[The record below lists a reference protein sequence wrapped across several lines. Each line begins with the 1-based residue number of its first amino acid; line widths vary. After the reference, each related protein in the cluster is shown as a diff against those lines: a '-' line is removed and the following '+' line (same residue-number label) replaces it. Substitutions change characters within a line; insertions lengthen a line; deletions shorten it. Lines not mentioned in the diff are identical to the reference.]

1 MIAFSR
7 RFCHNDE
14 TSPVS
19 RLSPSENMPMPL
31 HPRSCFSL
39 VGPFRPPAVLILS
52 LLLWFT
58 PEGGAADEAATTAA
72 AAVEELRLETSDG
85 IRIAAWY
92 YPAPEEARATATVI
106 LIHDLEGSHKTVDH
120 LARSLQRSGCAV
132 VAPDLR
138 GHGGSARSASGGSG
152 AGAKVD
158 PIEPRMLKK
167 IDLESIA
174 AATGGRL
181 REQCTVSGE
190 IEAVRNWIRRK
201 SDAGT
206 LDIDRLCVVGC
217 GLGGTLASLWT
228 VADWNWPPTTS
239 GPQGRQVRAL
249 ALVSPIWATKGI
261 SMSLPLTS
269 EAIKTEVP
277 IMVLAGKSDR
287 DAIRLFDQ
295 LKRLRPD
302 AWFQQRIDQPP
313 EKAKALEDA
322 AKGTAFF
329 IQADTSLTGDKLAD
343 DPSMNVAEQINT
355 FFSLALS
362 RTRD

>member
-1 MIAFSR
+1 MALNP
-7 RFCHNDE
+7 RFCF
-14 TSPVS
+14 
-19 RLSPSENMPMPL
+19 R
-31 HPRSCFSL
+31 RSCSTSCGQFC
-39 VGPFRPPAVLILS
+39 LS
-52 LLLWFT
+52 SILLLALVFGCA
-58 PEGGAADEAATTAA
+58 PEVGAADEASTAA
-72 AAVEELRLETSDG
+72 VPAAEELRLETSDG

-92 YPAPEEARATATVI
+92 YPVAEGARATATVI
-106 LIHDLEGSHKTVDH
+106 LIHDLEGSHKTVEH
-120 LARSLQRSGCAV
+120 LAKSLQRSGCAV

-138 GHGGSARSASGGSG
+138 GHGGSTRPANGGGG
-152 AGAKVD
+152 AGTKAD
-158 PIEPRMLKK
+158 PIDPRMLKK

-181 REQCTVSGE
+181 RDQCTVSGE
-190 IEAVRNWIRRK
+190 IEAVRNWIKRK
-201 SDAGT
+201 SDAGA

-261 SMSLPLTS
+261 SMTLPLTS
-269 EAIKTEVP
+269 DALKTEIP

-313 EKAKALEDA
+313 EKAKDLEDA

-343 DPSMNVAEQINT
+343 DPTMNVAAQINT

-362 RTRD
+362 RKRE